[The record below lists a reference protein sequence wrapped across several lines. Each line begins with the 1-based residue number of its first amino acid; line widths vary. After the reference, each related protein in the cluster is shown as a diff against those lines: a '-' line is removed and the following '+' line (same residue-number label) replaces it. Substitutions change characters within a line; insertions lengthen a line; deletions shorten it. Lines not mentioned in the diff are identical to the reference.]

1 MYQVRLPIRKYQ
13 NLAGIAA
20 VAGFLCGVA
29 IPLYGFV
36 TGRWACPFGDQITH
50 KAIFGLLSGLVGA
63 LLLGN
68 LAAVA
73 LVLIAKLR
81 KFALRL
87 ARNCK
92 R

>member
-1 MYQVRLPIRKYQ
+1 MYQIHLPIKRYQ

-20 VAGFLCGVA
+20 IAGFLFGA
-29 IPLYGFV
+29 ILPLYGFA
-36 TGRWACPFGDQITH
+36 TGWWACPFGDRITH
-50 KAIFGLLSGLVGA
+50 KAIFGLLSGVAGG

-73 LVLIAKLR
+73 LILIAKLR
-81 KFALRL
+81 KLALRL

>member
-1 MYQVRLPIRKYQ
+1 MYQVRLPIKKYQ

-20 VAGFLCGVA
+20 VAGFLFGAV
-29 IPLYGFV
+29 IPLYGFA
-36 TGRWACPFGDQITH
+36 TGQWGCPFGGRVIHMAT
-50 KAIFGLLSGLVGA
+50 FGLLSGVVGA

-73 LVLIAKLR
+73 LILIAKSR
-81 KFALRL
+81 KLSSRL

>member
-1 MYQVRLPIRKYQ
+1 MYQIRLPIKKYQ

-20 VAGFLCGVA
+20 VAGFLFGVV
-29 IPLYGFV
+29 IPLYGFA
-36 TGRWACPFGDQITH
+36 TGQWGCPFGDRVIH
-50 KAIFGLLSGLVGA
+50 MAIFGLLSGLVGA

-73 LVLIAKLR
+73 LILITKLS
-81 KFALRL
+81 KLALRL

>member
-1 MYQVRLPIRKYQ
+1 MYQIRLPIKKYQ

-20 VAGFLCGVA
+20 VVGFLFGA
-29 IPLYGFV
+29 IIPLYRFA
-36 TGRWACPFGDQITH
+36 TEQWTCPFGDHITH
-50 KAIFGLLSGLVGA
+50 KAIFGLLSGVVGA

-73 LVLIAKLR
+73 LILIARRRRSLS
-81 KFALRL
+81 RL

>member
-1 MYQVRLPIRKYQ
+1 MYQIRVPIKRYQ
-13 NLAGIAA
+13 NQASIAA
-20 VAGFLCGVA
+20 VAGFLFGVVV
-29 IPLYGFV
+29 PLYGFA
-36 TGRWACPFGDQITH
+36 TERWACPFGDRIIH
-50 KAIFGLLSGLVGA
+50 EVIFGLLSGVAGA

-73 LVLIAKLR
+73 LILIAKYR
-81 KFALRL
+81 KLALRL

>member
-1 MYQVRLPIRKYQ
+1 MYQIRLPIRRYQ
-13 NLAGIAA
+13 NLASIAA
-20 VAGFLCGVA
+20 VVGFLFGVA
-29 IPLYGFV
+29 IPLYGFA
-36 TGRWACPFGDQITH
+36 TGLWTCPFGDHITH
-50 KAIFGLLSGLVGA
+50 KAIFGLLSGVLGA

-73 LVLIAKLR
+73 LILIAKYR
-81 KFALRL
+81 KLLSRH

>member
-1 MYQVRLPIRKYQ
+1 MYQIHLPIKRYQ

-20 VAGFLCGVA
+20 IVGFLFGAVL
-29 IPLYGFV
+29 PLYGFA
-36 TGRWACPFGDQITH
+36 TGWWACPLGDHITH
-50 KAIFGLLSGLVGA
+50 KTIFGLLSGVAGA
-63 LLLGN
+63 LILGN

-73 LVLIAKLR
+73 LILIAKLH
-81 KFALRL
+81 KLALRL

>member
-1 MYQVRLPIRKYQ
+1 MYQVRLPIKKYQ

-20 VAGFLCGVA
+20 VTGFLFGA
-29 IPLYGFV
+29 ILPLYGFA
-36 TGRWACPFGDQITH
+36 TGRWTCPFGDR
-50 KAIFGLLSGLVGA
+50 IFHNVIFSLLSGVVGA

-73 LVLIAKLR
+73 LILIAKYR
-81 KFALRL
+81 KLALRL

>member
-1 MYQVRLPIRKYQ
+1 MYQIRLPIKRYQ

-20 VAGFLCGVA
+20 VAGFLFGVV
-29 IPLYGFV
+29 IPLYGFA
-36 TGRWACPFGDQITH
+36 TEQWTCPFGDRVVH
-50 KAIFGLLSGLVGA
+50 MAIFGLLSGVVGA

-73 LVLIAKLR
+73 LILIAKFG
-81 KFALRL
+81 KFVLRL
-87 ARNCK
+87 ARHSK

>member
-1 MYQVRLPIRKYQ
+1 MYQVRLPIKKYQ
-13 NLAGIAA
+13 SFAGIAA
-20 VAGFLCGVA
+20 VAGFLFGAVL
-29 IPLYGFV
+29 PLYGFA
-36 TGRWACPFGDQITH
+36 TGRWACPFGDHITH
-50 KAIFGLLSGLVGA
+50 KAIFGLLSGVVGA

-73 LVLIAKLR
+73 LILIAKFR
-81 KFALRL
+81 KLALRL

>member
-1 MYQVRLPIRKYQ
+1 MYQIRVPIKKYQ
-13 NLAGIAA
+13 NLASTAA
-20 VAGFLCGVA
+20 VAGFLFGVV

-36 TGRWACPFGDQITH
+36 TERWACPFGDHITH
-50 KAIFGLLSGLVGA
+50 RAIFSLLSGVVGA

-73 LVLIAKLR
+73 VILIAKS
-81 KFALRL
+81 
-87 ARNCK
+87 CK

>member
-1 MYQVRLPIRKYQ
+1 MYQVRLPIKKYQ

-20 VAGFLCGVA
+20 VVGFLCGVV
-29 IPLYGFV
+29 IPLFGFA
-36 TGRWACPFGDQITH
+36 TERWTCPFGDHLTH
-50 KAIFGLLSGLVGA
+50 KAIFGLLSGVVCA
-63 LLLGN
+63 FLLGN

-73 LVLIAKLR
+73 LILITKLS
-81 KFALRL
+81 KLALRL